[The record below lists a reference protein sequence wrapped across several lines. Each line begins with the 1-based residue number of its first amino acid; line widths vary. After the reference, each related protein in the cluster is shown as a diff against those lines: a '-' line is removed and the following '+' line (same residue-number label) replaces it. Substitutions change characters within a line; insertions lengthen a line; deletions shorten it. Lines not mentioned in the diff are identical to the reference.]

1 MAALDE
7 EKRDLIVKEIE
18 SWRRNKLLPE
28 QYCDFLQNIYLED
41 LNERPLSPIG
51 TAVKKIGQASGRS
64 WLLAFGS
71 FALICF
77 VVLHFSAFPLAL
89 QIGLTV
95 AVTAA
100 FTVIGARQKESH
112 PARARLAMGAGMA
125 FLAGVG
131 FGIVHINGWTES
143 SGTLWVAGLCAAI
156 WIGCGIILRSSI
168 VHGFGWLSAI
178 VLYALLLA
186 EHAPH
191 PSLFEVQVF
200 WIPAALL
207 FAWLSWY
214 LHVRF
219 KSAGAALFGTALV
232 LWFMPEVYSAL
243 YDIHANWIQTEIL
256 VKIVLAGVGMF
267 RLRKQW
273 MEWVAEG

>member
-7 EKRDLIVKEIE
+7 AKRDLIVKEIE

-28 QYCDFLQNIYLED
+28 RYCDFLQNIYLED

-51 TAVKKIGQASGRS
+51 TAVKKIGQASGKN
-64 WLLAFGS
+64 WFLAFGS

-77 VVLHFSAFPLAL
+77 VVLYFSVFPVLL
-89 QIGLTV
+89 QIGLTAV
-95 AVTAA
+95 VTAA
-100 FTVIGARQKESH
+100 FTLVGARYKEKD
-112 PARARLAMGAGMA
+112 PVRGRLAIGAGMA

-131 FGIVHINGWTES
+131 FGIVKINGWTND
-143 SGTLWVAGLCAAI
+143 SGTLWLAGICAAI
-156 WIGCGIILRSSI
+156 WICCGIILRSSF
-168 VHGFGWLSAI
+168 VHGIGWLSAI
-178 VLYALLLA
+178 VLYSLLLA

-191 PSLFEVQVF
+191 PTLLEVQVF

-207 FAWLSWY
+207 FTWLSWY

-219 KSAGAALFGTALV
+219 KSAGAALFATGLV

-243 YDIHANWIQTEIL
+243 YGIHANWIQLEIL
-256 VKIVLAGVGMF
+256 IKIVVAGVGMF

-273 MEWVAEG
+273 MEWVA